1 MLTGG
6 QCAVWRPADWRRE
19 CSAVVAAVC
28 GMHRSEAE
36 ASASRT
42 DSSLDDDCVQRLAA
56 AAASLSHTTTYT
68 GWPSYSEANLAG
80 NI

>member
-1 MLTGG
+1 
-6 QCAVWRPADWRRE
+6 
-19 CSAVVAAVC
+19 
-28 GMHRSEAE
+28 MHRSEAE